1 VPSGCAASLVTV
13 ANEVRKTSSDTKTT
27 GTRSEKDGR
36 YGLSEP
42 DGLNAETHDRQ
53 SLVLLIALLFFL
65 VLTAFVRDDWIS
77 EVAVALAMFAV
88 LVFATLKM
96 SHKRTLPWPALVL
109 TAASLVI
116 TIICI
121 FRPIHSLLTANWLF
135 LSTFLGYISV
145 VHFSFLE
152 RAGALVRAKLDACLG
167 LYLILAMFYYAIFN
181 LMQEIH
187 PGSFMEIAPT
197 PVLASHHALLYFSL
211 ASLTTVGYGDVIAVT
226 RPARMMAVLE
236 AVTGVFYVA
245 ITVARLV
252 SGYQHRIAKEPK
264 TLRSGC

>member
-1 VPSGCAASLVTV
+1 MNV
-13 ANEVRKTSSDTKTT
+13 ANEVRKTGSETKST

-42 DGLNAETHDRQ
+42 DGMSAETHDRH
-53 SLVLLIALLFFL
+53 SLVLLMALLFFL
-65 VLTAFVRDDWIS
+65 VLSSFVRDDRIS

-88 LVFATLKM
+88 LVIATLRM

-109 TAASLVI
+109 TAASLVSTI
-116 TIICI
+116 TCI
-121 FRPIHSLLTANWLF
+121 FRPMHSLLTANWLF
-135 LSTFLGYISV
+135 LSIFFGYISV
-145 VHFSFLE
+145 AHFTFLE
-152 RAGALVRAKLDACLG
+152 RAGAIMRAKLDACLG

-187 PGSFMEIAPT
+187 PGSFMEMAPT
-197 PVLASHHALLYFSL
+197 PVQASHHSLLYFSL

-226 RPARMMAVLE
+226 RPARMIAVLE

-252 SGYQHRIAKEPK
+252 SGYQQRDRERA
-264 TLRSGC
+264 